1 MTQTLLILGATGQ
14 QGGATINALLEDKR
28 GRDIK
33 ALVRD
38 PSSKGAQALERRGV
52 TLVKGDLDDEASV
65 KRAMK
70 GVYGVYS
77 VQTPL
82 EGGPE
87 REEKQGKMVAD
98 AASKAGVEHF
108 VYSSVAGSDR
118 QSGVPHFESK
128 HRVEQHI
135 AQLGLPATIL
145 RPVLFMDNF
154 NTFQFRTIMLAMF
167 RTYVAEHVKVQ
178 MVATADIG
186 RLAADAFNGSD
197 RYLGQAIELAGDA
210 VTRKELVRAMRGAG
224 LKPAISLKVP
234 SFLQVKVPAEYESM
248 MRWIANEGF
257 QADIPT
263 LRSQHHSLTTVP
275 EWARK
280 VAA

>member
-14 QGGATINALLEDKR
+14 QGGATIDALLADKR

-38 PSSKGAQALERRGV
+38 PASKGAQALRERGV
-52 TLVKGDLDDEASV
+52 TLVKGDLDDAASV
-65 KRAMK
+65 ERAMQ
-70 GVYGVYS
+70 GVHGVYS

-87 REEKQGKMVAD
+87 REEKQGRMVAD
-98 AASKAGVEHF
+98 AASKAGVKHF

-118 QSGVPHFESK
+118 HSGVPHFESK
-128 HRVEQHI
+128 GRVEQHI

-154 NTFQFRTIMLAMF
+154 DTFQFRTIMLAMF
-167 RTYVAEHVKVQ
+167 RTYVSEDSKVQ

-186 RLAADAFNGSD
+186 GLAADAFNDPD
-197 RYLGQAIELAGDA
+197 RYIGRAIELAGDA
-210 VTRKELVRAMRGAG
+210 VTRKELVGAMRKAG

-234 SFLQVKVPAEYESM
+234 SFLQGRVPAEYKVM
-248 MRWIANEGF
+248 MRWIARGGF
-257 QADIPT
+257 QADIPA
-263 LRSQHHSLTTVP
+263 LRSQRHGMTTVP
-275 EWARK
+275 DWARK

>member
-14 QGGATINALLEDKR
+14 QGGATINALLADKR
-28 GRDIK
+28 GREIK

-38 PSSKGAQALERRGV
+38 PASKSAQGLGRRGV
-52 TLVKGDLDDEASV
+52 TLVKGDLDDAASV
-65 KRAMK
+65 ERAMQ

-98 AASKAGVEHF
+98 AASKAGVKHF

-118 QSGVPHFESK
+118 HSGVPHFESK
-128 HRVEQHI
+128 GRVEQHI

-167 RTYVAEHVKVQ
+167 RTYVAEDSKVQ

-186 RLAADAFNGSD
+186 RLAAEAFNDPD
-197 RYLGQAIELAGDA
+197 RYIGQAIELAGDA
-210 VTRKELVRAMRGAG
+210 VTRKELVLAMRKAG
-224 LKPAISLKVP
+224 LRPAISLKVP
-234 SFLQVKVPAEYESM
+234 SFLQGKVPAEYKIM
-248 MRWIANEGF
+248 MRWIANSGF
-257 QADIPT
+257 QADIPA
-263 LRSQHHSLTTVP
+263 LRSRHRDLITVAQ
-275 EWARK
+275 WARR